1 MWAPGGSCAKGRAQ
15 VPGYYT
21 AWAGMAVGEL
31 SSFPAVQVGT
41 VFTLACKVVSLP
53 KTTIP

>member
-31 SSFPAVQVGT
+31 SGFPAVQVGT